1 MKGLFVLDGLGTEV
15 NEEGVAFYNNIINT
29 LLEKG
34 IFSNWN
40 ELFPLCVD
48 DPFHKM
54 ITIAGIQPFVT
65 LYHWDLPSHL
75 EDSFGGWTNRKIV

>member
-34 IFSNWN
+34 IFSN
-40 ELFPLCVD
+40 
-48 DPFHKM
+48 
-54 ITIAGIQPFVT
+54 
-65 LYHWDLPSHL
+65 
-75 EDSFGGWTNRKIV
+75 